1 VRESQ
6 SIKET
11 TPTSLAALSLPAFS
25 SAVVAAVRALSVR
38 VSPSSAAV
46 AAVAVSYARWLER
59 RNLRSKSVT

>member
-1 VRESQ
+1 
-6 SIKET
+6 
-11 TPTSLAALSLPAFS
+11 LPAFS